1 MPWPQVSALA
11 VLNIAPDT
19 IALLH
24 VVSVFVLCVCFGPF
38 HTAVQLDS
46 EMSFV
51 DWRMHGVGSSAKR
64 DGRRGA
70 VQHCHVS
77 TFTVVTGCAQFD
89 CTVQLVIGL
98 GSTHLP

>member
-1 MPWPQVSALA
+1 MAS
-11 VLNIAPDT
+11 
-19 IALLH
+19 
-24 VVSVFVLCVCFGPF
+24 SVCSGRLEHCAGHYRSVARRECLCTFVCASDLFELPCNS
-38 HTAVQLDS
+38 DS
-46 EMSFV
+46 EMSFI
-51 DWRMHGVGSSAKR
+51 DWRTHGVGSSAKR

-77 TFTVVTGCAQFD
+77 KFTVVTGFAQFE